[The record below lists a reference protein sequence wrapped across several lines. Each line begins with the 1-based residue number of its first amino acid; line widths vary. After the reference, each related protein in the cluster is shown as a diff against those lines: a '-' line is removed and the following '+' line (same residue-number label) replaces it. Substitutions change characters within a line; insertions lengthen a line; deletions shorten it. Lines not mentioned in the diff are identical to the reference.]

1 MNAKN
6 LATLAAAAA
15 VVSAAAFFLNGQSR
29 HSAPKLNG
37 RKILPDVS
45 IADVSRI
52 EAGTLAIAAGDG
64 GWVVES
70 MHGYPADRSKILENL
85 RRLLDIK
92 VGQTAKGRKIA
103 NQTPVALK
111 DAEGK
116 TLASVILGERHP
128 RWDFGRYAEF
138 NGKTVLVADALEAFD
153 GDPKRWCETKIV
165 DSPWI
170 SFSSV
175 ADPTTS
181 EDATGFATGAVARV
195 TIGSDTNRLV
205 TVGNP
210 LPDGSG
216 RYLRIEGEPWI
227 FVVPS
232 YSAERLIPKPETTTA
247 PETPATEPETPAT
260 EPETPATEPE
270 TPATEPETPATKPAP
285 ATEPETPAA
294 EPAPATE
301 PETPAAE
308 PDPATEPE
316 APAAEPEAPAAEP
329 APATEPEAPATKP
342 SQSEQTTPPVAES

>member
-138 NGKTVLVADALEAFD
+138 NGETVLVADALEAFD

-232 YSAERLIPKPETTTA
+232 YSAERLIPKPE
-247 PETPATEPETPAT
+247 PATEPETPAA
-260 EPETPATEPE
+260 EQAPATEPE
-270 TPATEPETPATKPAP
+270 PPAAEPAP

-301 PETPAAE
+301 PEPPAAE
-308 PDPATEPE
+308 PAPATEPE
-316 APAAEPEAPAAEP
+316 TPAAETE
-329 APATEPEAPATKP
+329 PATEPEAPATKP
-342 SQSEQTTPPVAES
+342 SQSEQTTSPVAES

>member
-138 NGKTVLVADALEAFD
+138 NGETVLVADALEAFD

-181 EDATGFATGAVARV
+181 DDATGFATGAVARV

-232 YSAERLIPKPETTTA
+232 YSAERLIPKPET
-247 PETPATEPETPAT
+247 PATTEPETPAT

-270 TPATEPETPATKPAP
+270 TPAAEPAP

-308 PDPATEPE
+308 TEPATEPE
-316 APAAEPEAPAAEP
+316 D
-329 APATEPEAPATKP
+329 PATKP
-342 SQSEQTTPPVAES
+342 SQSEQTTSPVAES